1 MLFGNTS
8 FDKTKNKLPFIFF
21 YRINGLYFIN
31 NKIISLQSLNIN
43 SGKEEYLKYF
53 NNCWLLTEVLFSS
66 LKYKESFYQTPYHSL
81 RHPLIFYYGHVAS
94 FYVNKMLLA
103 GLIDKGINKEFEN
116 IFETGVDEMTWDA
129 NTQDGK
135 SKKFHITGI

>member
-1 MLFGNTS
+1 MKSKIVLPIAKS
-8 FDKTKNKLPFIFF
+8 FAKRFEAINFTEIEEILPHYIDKNYSKHSI
-21 YRINGLYFIN
+21 IN

-103 GLIDKGINKEFEN
+103 GLINKGVNKEF
-116 IFETGVDEMTWDA
+116 
-129 NTQDGK
+129 
-135 SKKFHITGI
+135 